1 MDMRCIYVDGT
12 DDGRISVRVRAGIRG
27 DKTFDDRDA
36 AIAFAEGQ
44 MGRRGMVVDTTL
56 MTPEQLGARK
66 AREAKARQV
75 IREIDESAKT

>member
-1 MDMRCIYVDGT
+1 MDMRWIYVDGT

-56 MTPEQLGARK
+56 MTAPARREK
-66 AREAKARQV
+66 RRQDKSSAR
-75 IREIDESAKT
+75 